1 MPTPR
6 RMRATRAAAAAPD
19 RAHEGGARSKWTGPS
34 DGSGGCVMR
43 RKWAGLAIAA
53 ALALVATT
61 ARPAPPAS
69 PAHPLTGADDCI
81 VCHAAGAAQ
90 PRVPGEPPHFD
101 GKGLTASPHAGVACV
116 DCHRALAKAESLHG
130 QAAARGETLA
140 PTCKSCHG
148 THDILRPSDPLAAT
162 NTINVPLLCNRCHR
176 EGSAVQ
182 RYYHIPQDSIL
193 QNYTESIHGE
203 GLYKKGLLTT
213 AVCTSCHTA
222 HHQLPHT
229 DARSSSARRN
239 VAATCEK
246 CHVRI
251 EAVHAKVV
259 RGEIG

>member
-116 DCHRALAKAESLHG
+116 DCHRALAKAEFPHDAKLPPVDCGDCHATEKREHAESLHG
-130 QAAARGETLA
+130 QAAARGETL
-140 PTCKSCHG
+140 
-148 THDILRPSDPLAAT
+148 
-162 NTINVPLLCNRCHR
+162 
-176 EGSAVQ
+176 
-182 RYYHIPQDSIL
+182 
-193 QNYTESIHGE
+193 
-203 GLYKKGLLTT
+203 
-213 AVCTSCHTA
+213 
-222 HHQLPHT
+222 
-229 DARSSSARRN
+229 
-239 VAATCEK
+239 
-246 CHVRI
+246 
-251 EAVHAKVV
+251 
-259 RGEIG
+259 